1 MSQMQQGQNWFE
13 ICLVSPGKMPDLER
27 LPNWTAVVGYEKKK
41 KKKTKTPQK
50 TKQNKTKTKTKKKT
64 KNKNKNKNKT
74 KQKQKQNKTKQ
85 SKAKQ
90 NPQCGNTSE
99 ENLMHCIWIK

>member
-27 LPNWTAVVGYEKKK
+27 LPIGQLLSDTKKEKKP
-41 KKKTKTPQK
+41 KTSQKNK
-50 TKQNKTKTKTKKKT
+50 TKQNQNQNKKKT
-64 KNKNKNKNKT
+64 KNKKQNKSK
-74 KQKQKQNKTKQ
+74 NKTKQ
-85 SKAKQ
+85 SKTKQ